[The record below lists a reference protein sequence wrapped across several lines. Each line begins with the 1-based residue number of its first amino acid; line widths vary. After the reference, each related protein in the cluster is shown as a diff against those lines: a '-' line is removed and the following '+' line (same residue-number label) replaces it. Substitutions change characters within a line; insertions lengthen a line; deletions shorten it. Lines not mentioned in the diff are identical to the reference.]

1 MVKND
6 KVIEE
11 NLKTSSIAD
20 NFCTVVINDEFVS
33 DYKISSSILN
43 VMYLDKNREENNKKY
58 NKINDNYIKD
68 EYKNLDIPI
77 DAITKDRVYSK
88 SKGITSMM
96 LFISIYLG
104 LVFLITSMAVL
115 ALQQLSE
122 ASDSIERYKSLKR
135 IGAKQKNDR

>member
-43 VMYLDKNREENNKKY
+43 VMYLDKNREENNK
-58 NKINDNYIKD
+58 NIIKLMIIIL
-68 EYKNLDIPI
+68 K
-77 DAITKDRVYSK
+77 
-88 SKGITSMM
+88 M
-96 LFISIYLG
+96 SI
-104 LVFLITSMAVL
+104 
-115 ALQQLSE
+115 
-122 ASDSIERYKSLKR
+122 R
-135 IGAKQKNDR
+135 I

>member
-135 IGAKQKNDR
+135 IGANKKNDR